1 MFSLQYKFINLV
13 PKHLQ
18 EHFKETIEKYSINTV
33 FRCAHFLSQIMHES
47 GDFKF
52 KEENLNYSENGLL
65 LTFSKYF
72 NKDNVKDYAR
82 NPQKIANRV
91 YSNRMG
97 NGNEE
102 SGDGYN
108 YRGRGFIQITVKD
121 NYKRLATDLTI
132 DCLNFPEVLTNDR
145 HAFTSAGWY
154 WNSRNLN
161 AIADKG
167 LTEDVIKEVTKK
179 INGGLIGLEDRTEK
193 LNSICEKIQYK
204 PLT

>member
-108 YRGRGFIQITVKD
+108 YRGRGFIQITGRS
-121 NYKRLATDLTI
+121 NYLKTI
-132 DCLNFPEVLTNDR
+132 HSLGLSEPEQLKEDR
-145 HAFTSAGWY
+145 YPMLSAGWF
-154 WNSRNLN
+154 WDSNRINLL
-161 AIADKG
+161 ADKG
-167 LTEDVIKEVTKK
+167 LTDDVIKEVTKK
-179 INGGLIGLEDRTEK
+179 INGGYIGLADRTEK
-193 LNSICEKIQYK
+193 LNEICEKVQVSRG
-204 PLT
+204 